1 MHMNAC
7 MGVMLIMLSRLTMLD
22 MFIILT
28 MHMNAN
34 MLIISKTIKDGGLT
48 P

>member
-1 MHMNAC
+1 MS
-7 MGVMLIMLSRLTMLD
+7 GMLTMFARLTMLD

-34 MLIISKTIKDGGLT
+34 MLISMTIKDGGFNTLDI
-48 P
+48 

>member
-1 MHMNAC
+1 MD
-7 MGVMLIMLSRLTMLD
+7 GMLTMFARLTMLD